1 MRISGLSEVLPGK
14 PVTNRQMAERF
25 GLHEQWLQMMTGN
38 TSRYFCT
45 DEDDGT
51 PSGTGDLATLAGSRA
66 LVDAGLDPGQ
76 LDFLVLSTASPD
88 HLMPATVNLVA
99 ERLGIDDVTTM
110 QVTSGCAGAIQGLY
124 VANALLAAG
133 HKRGLVIGADCCLK
147 VFPSASRIPAMRP
160 AELINFALFGDGA
173 GAAVVEADLTGPG
186 LVLEHIFTRCIG
198 AGRPPAQVIRYYGT
212 EGAPPIAAA
221 DGSVSYEPWGAED
234 YKAIQVNVP
243 ILTEQIFTELA
254 LASGHDL
261 DKVEHVLVPQ
271 LNGVMTEAIRQSAG
285 VRPEQA
291 VSCVA
296 ETGNNGNALPFIQLH
311 RAAERI
317 SHAGSDGDRVFV
329 ANVESSKWLIAGLA
343 LRHQRQATA

>member
-38 TSRYFCT
+38 VSRYFCT
-45 DEDDGT
+45 GEDDGVASNT
-51 PSGTGDLATLAGSRA
+51 SDLATLAGSRA
-66 LVDAGLDPGQ
+66 LLDAGVDPGT
-76 LDFLVLSTASPD
+76 LDFLVLTTASPD

-99 ERLGIDDVTTM
+99 ERLGIDNVTTM

-124 VANALLAAG
+124 TARALIAAG
-133 HKRGLVIGADCCLK
+133 HRRGLVIGADCCRK
-147 VFPSASRIPAMRP
+147 IFPSASRIPGMRP

-173 GAAVVEADLTGPG
+173 GAAVVEADPQGPG
-186 LVLEHIFTRCIG
+186 LVVEHIFTRCVG
-198 AGRPPAQVIRYYGT
+198 AGRQPAQVIRYYGS
-212 EGAPPIAAA
+212 EGAQPVIAA
-221 DGSVSYEPWGAED
+221 DGSASYEPWGTED

-243 ILTEQIFTELA
+243 ILTAQIFAELA
-254 LASGHDL
+254 EASGHDL
-261 DKVEHVLVPQ
+261 AKVEHVLVPQ
-271 LNGVMTEAIRQSAG
+271 LNGVMTEAIRQSVG

-311 RAAERI
+311 RAMERI
-317 SHAGSDGDRVFV
+317 SGADGDGDRVFV

-343 LRHQRQATA
+343 LRYQRGRAA